1 MNTVKLFGAF
11 CLEVFDVEKG
21 CVFGDDLAD
30 LLLDCFFGL
39 GESKFINKC
48 KKYTLIVVC
57 NSILGPGGE

>member
-1 MNTVKLFGAF
+1 MNTVELFGAF
-11 CLEVFDVEKG
+11 CLEVLDVEEG

-48 KKYTLIVVC
+48 KKYL
-57 NSILGPGGE
+57 